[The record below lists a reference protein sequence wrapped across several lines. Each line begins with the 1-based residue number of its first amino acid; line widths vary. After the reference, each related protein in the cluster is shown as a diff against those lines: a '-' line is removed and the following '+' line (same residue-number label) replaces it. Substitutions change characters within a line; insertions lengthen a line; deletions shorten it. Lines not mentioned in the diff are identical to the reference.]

1 MWIEKWQIEVDCEGT
16 IQMPMGKKIIGIPGK
31 KKKQMMIIEMEIDTE
46 TIIEMFIRRK
56 IINNSVINLVHWKT
70 SNFSKDVSVVNC

>member
-1 MWIEKWQIEVDCEGT
+1 MTDRSRLQSYYT
-16 IQMPMGKKIIGIPGK
+16 NAYGKKIIGIPGK
-31 KKKQMMIIEMEIDTE
+31 KKLIKEIEIDSK

-56 IINNSVINLVHWKT
+56 IINNSVINLMHWKR

>member
-1 MWIEKWQIEVDCEGT
+1 
-16 IQMPMGKKIIGIPGK
+16 MPMGKKIIGIPGK
-31 KKKQMMIIEMEIDTE
+31 KKKKQMMIKEIEIDSK

-56 IINNSVINLVHWKT
+56 IINNRVINLTHWKT

>member
-1 MWIEKWQIEVDCEGT
+1 
-16 IQMPMGKKIIGIPGK
+16 MPMGRKIIGIPGK
-31 KKKQMMIIEMEIDTE
+31 EKEMIKEIEIDSK

-56 IINNSVINLVHWKT
+56 IINNSVINLAHWKT

>member
-1 MWIEKWQIEVDCEGT
+1 
-16 IQMPMGKKIIGIPGK
+16 MPMSKKIIGIPCK
-31 KKKQMMIIEMEIDTE
+31 KKKIKEIEIDTE

-70 SNFSKDVSVVNC
+70 SNFSQDVSIVNC

>member
-1 MWIEKWQIEVDCEGT
+1 MWIEKWQTEVDCEGT

-31 KKKQMMIIEMEIDTE
+31 KNDDKEIERDSK

-56 IINNSVINLVHWKT
+56 IINNSVINLTHWKT